1 MSTLT
6 PLAEALQLILAED
19 FTLPEIETCN
29 LPEALGRILGED
41 IKATVPVPY
50 DDNSAMDGYALR
62 AAESG
67 DELRVSQRIPAGTC
81 GTEVLPGTA
90 ARIFTGAPIP
100 PGADAVVMQENCQLE
115 GDRLRLLKGVKPGQ
129 NIRPRGQDIAAGDTV
144 LPAGR
149 RLGAQDL
156 GVLASV
162 GVAAVP
168 VRRKLIVAIFS
179 TGDELVEPAVGASL
193 EPGQIF
199 NSNRYTMLGL
209 LRGLG
214 LEVLDLGVV
223 ADSPE
228 ATATVLTEAAN
239 RADCVLSS
247 GGVSVGEEDH
257 VKSQVEKLGELRL
270 WKLRIKPGKPLAYG
284 RIGTTP
290 FFGLPGNPAAVF
302 VTFAVVVRPWLL
314 QHQGAASS
322 EPLILPARA
331 AFEIEQAGS
340 RQEYLRVQARVSEGE
355 LWAVPHSNQSSG
367 VLSSVSW
374 ANALAVIPP
383 ETSVARG
390 DAIELLLLDQLSR

>member
-1 MSTLT
+1 MPALT
-6 PLAEALQLILAED
+6 PLAEALRLILAED
-19 FTLPEIETCN
+19 FSLPEIETCA
-29 LPEALGRILGED
+29 LPDALGRILAED
-41 IKATVPVPY
+41 IEAAVAVPY

-62 AAESG
+62 AADSG
-67 DELRVSQRIPAGTC
+67 DDLRVSQRIPAGSC

-115 GDRLRLLKGVKPGQ
+115 GDYVRLLKGVKPGQ
-129 NIRPRGQDIAAGDTV
+129 NIRARGQDIAAGDTV
-144 LPAGR
+144 LTAGR
-149 RLGAQDL
+149 RLGAEDL

-162 GVAAVP
+162 GMAAIP
-168 VRRKLIVAIFS
+168 VRRKLRVAIFS

-214 LEVLDLGVV
+214 FEVCDLGVV

-228 ATATVLTEAAN
+228 ATAAVLTEAAN
-239 RADCVLSS
+239 SADCVLSS

-284 RIGTTP
+284 RIGDTP

-302 VTFAVVVRPWLL
+302 VTFAIVVRPWLL
-314 QHQGAASS
+314 QRQGAAFT
-322 EPLILPARA
+322 EPLMLPARA
-331 AFEIEQAGS
+331 DFELERVGS
-340 RQEYLRVQARVSEGE
+340 RQEYLRVQVGVSEGE
-355 LWAVPHSNQSSG
+355 LWASLHSNQSSG

-383 ETSVARG
+383 DTTVARG
-390 DAIELLLLDQLSR
+390 DAIELLLMDQLSR